1 MNSSVAQI
9 ASILREGDKTF
20 PTSSSAGAGASPTTV
35 HQLAMFPPPQSHL
48 NNLSA
53 TSYSAVSGG
62 PISGGGST
70 FYPTYSEAVVHA
82 TLQMQL
88 DLCNHRCTSMVS
100 SVQRQVEMDRREIE
114 RAVGLLE
121 GKLEARIEQVARAA
135 VGSCAGGSGSSGAA
149 TVAGAGGIG
158 STTSMRSASSAA
170 AGMNVHNQHHPQSHV
185 DLQTPTLGGDG
196 MQDVIDGG
204 GSSSD
209 AVLQALVSKIQ
220 TLEDQVHSLTVAQ
233 TGATVRAQAA
243 TAQAESNNRIAE
255 NHRQLEDFL
264 TTTVKKIERSV
275 AEKFAIYEADMA
287 KFDLEIGDV
296 KRGLKEAEVEWKTG
310 VEKMELAPAPANN
323 DEEVTKLAAKIWDL
337 SDELKEA
344 LHKDEQIA
352 EKLTHRVDLL
362 EARSTTAIE
371 DLRDQSTN
379 KNILV
384 TELESRLREDAEK
397 RSMELETRLTE
408 LEYVLSSKIFKSVS
422 DAEAKIEE
430 KRIRMLEEFGSNNLF
445 STAEDVD
452 ILKANVEEMRGKL
465 SAAMEEKVELMKKGF
480 EAEVETLKNGFEKN
494 LGDLAGTVQAWSELQ
509 QERDAAEEAEK
520 ANSAQAVAACDG
532 KLADLEDK
540 IVRQTTKISIL
551 PDKIDVLQQLAEAAK
566 QKAENLEVDTLEMKL
581 KVEYLQE
588 QMNTELA
595 AAAEKAEA
603 GVEKSIDA
611 TLLSG
616 ENNSTSKPAP
626 AALSE
631 DDVTAIVEAK
641 LASQQVLLNVSVDEK
656 VSELEST
663 IEQEQQAR
671 MGELSRELA
680 GVLARVE
687 EAQEIGRKAMD
698 RAVDVGLSVE
708 MVSEKVMA
716 EAGTS
721 GIVPT
726 QPPDETT
733 TSDFVRQSALDA
745 ACEKCLQD
753 SRVLA
758 KLVDEKIGREN
769 AGLSAKLANIEDRVV
784 GLETSAAAGG
794 GGAGAGGGA
803 TTLTTSTSAGVFVDG
818 LRSSSLDNFAPPS
831 RILDPAEMSTA
842 AGSKMQ
848 FELSKGTGTE
858 IRQDLQGAAGGSSR
872 GMFPPSKDSTTTAE
886 GPDRDLMSNTMVT
899 NTAGTIPPSTTTE
912 IDYAATGA
920 DRFYSSAT
928 AGHEVLS
935 SVPFS
940 PLDSDEQFVPAQSSS
955 LRGQQQQ
962 EQHMKLKHTEKLDDL
977 RKVVAKIKELEQ
989 QQQVTKSH
997 PALQEIRAICEVAQG
1012 QIEALSSQVGDLVRM
1027 NPQLLIGS
1035 GKNSP
1040 AAGAASRTSGKGGS
1054 GSRSLPNGIGTG
1066 LNSASGSCSADVVAA
1081 QAGLLAQQRLKDIL
1095 TTASSGAAGVP
1106 TSGIAV
1112 NAGAGGKTS
1121 SPRLVPRTATE
1132 DQAFNGGLSGFL
1144 HDDDVR
1150 NSSWSETHQPR
1161 ESSPPLKKMSPI
1173 EQRTAG
1179 APAGASS
1186 SSLTTSDINEQL
1198 DRDLHE
1204 LTSRGAEQLGERSVV
1219 SSGGSAE
1226 TSNTG
1231 GRRRVRD
1238 EDATNSLGAEADAF
1252 RDTYQVAGSG
1262 SSAPAAGGIVSSTSS
1277 STSARPHFTDSM
1289 STVNTQR
1296 LNSLM
1301 PIRMRRGC
1309 LADPER
1315 VNLEEPEKVSDD
1327 EDGFIVDDVV
1337 QRDEDPEVV
1346 FDSPRNLGFGDS
1358 IHNSPEL
1365 HLSGPGGSSS
1375 RVGGAPAG
1383 TSATTSRTSV
1393 SIHHEQMAHQM
1404 QNANPHDDA
1413 PLTSELLNAL
1423 ILDQDERGQP
1433 EAPERAER
1441 SPFVP
1446 SHELPVDDHPE
1457 EDMIVQTS
1465 GDDGAEISPRARQH
1479 MNPEE
1484 VTLANLRAAPPEPP
1498 AAVEEVILESQ
1509 DFSVEDVESS
1519 VGLFGPSSFA
1529 RASGEFVASSSS
1541 ARERTA
1547 AAPASGGGPAT
1558 STSSSVDLTTNRMQ
1572 GLFSKAESTMN
1583 EIRNLKPPEDSDA
1596 ELDDV
1601 LEEML
1606 GSGSG
1611 SVEEKT
1617 SSTSP
1622 LEDEDYARR
1631 QHVREQD
1638 HFDEAD
1644 DDSVNMLLG
1653 AEEEAEVEDAFL
1665 EGVAEAPPTVAA
1677 SLSERNVDDDEV
1689 SNAAADALLASI
1701 RSNAEREREKAVD
1714 DELDDDVNPLDQD
1727 ALAAFAGTNA
1737 RSGTTSSTRAAL
1749 ERKNSW
1755 DDEDDGDEV
1764 VQDEAPDYTFD
1775 AEPLPPAAVSSTT
1788 SAATTPVAVF
1798 DLVENKKPEV
1808 NVAAIPSGSSGS
1820 ASGTSGAQAAPAA
1833 ATLLTEQPAMSPAP
1847 AESEEYADDFDDDGM
1862 SIPESI
1868 EDDEDD
1874 MNLPG
1879 I

>member
-1 MNSSVAQI
+1 
-9 ASILREGDKTF
+9 
-20 PTSSSAGAGASPTTV
+20 
-35 HQLAMFPPPQSHL
+35 MFPPPQSHL

-1375 RVGGAPAG
+1375 R
-1383 TSATTSRTSV
+1383 
-1393 SIHHEQMAHQM
+1393 
-1404 QNANPHDDA
+1404 
-1413 PLTSELLNAL
+1413 
-1423 ILDQDERGQP
+1423 P

-1519 VGLFGPSSFA
+1519 
-1529 RASGEFVASSSS
+1529 
-1541 ARERTA
+1541 
-1547 AAPASGGGPAT
+1547 
-1558 STSSSVDLTTNRMQ
+1558 